1 MSWTPFRKIAAF
13 PWPDTLK
20 GCRHGGSVVPPLL
33 GADLDIGRAD
43 EVIAQ
48 VGLPLHTESVVEF
61 SPLGSLTGFAI
72 VHDVLGAGVQLLLYG
87 ASILAFAIIRILQ
100 LRPPAARTHRPPI
113 ALTRS
118 RPPRLRTPTSSA
130 PAEQQRI

>member
-48 VGLPLHTESVVEF
+48 VGLPLHTESV
-61 SPLGSLTGFAI
+61 
-72 VHDVLGAGVQLLLYG
+72 GAGVLLLLYG